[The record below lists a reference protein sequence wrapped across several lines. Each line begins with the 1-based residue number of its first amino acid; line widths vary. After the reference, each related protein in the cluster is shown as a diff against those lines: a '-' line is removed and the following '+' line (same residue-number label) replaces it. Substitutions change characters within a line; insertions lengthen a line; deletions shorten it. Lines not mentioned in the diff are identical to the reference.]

1 MLNTTESQIK
11 IVRLQSGEDIIADC
25 TAIEDSDTV
34 LLNRPM
40 HIIFKRVSTGR
51 SVMMMMPW
59 LPIELIKENSAIIY
73 EADILTVIDPKDD
86 LVEYYSNAV
95 CDEDVKHATES
106 SIRPQLFDNDDDDD
120 DSDADDERVALWRK
134 RERGAGQVEGNSGLE
149 REPRTQC
156 EEKEREKNHVHQRQN
171 VEEFGAE
178 PDCARE
184 FHCEAGWE
192 EL

>member
-40 HIIFKRVSTGR
+40 HIVFKRVSTGR

-73 EADILTVIDPKDD
+73 ETDILTVIDPKDD

-106 SIRPQLFDNDDDDD
+106 SIRPQLFDEYNDDDEPT
-120 DSDADDERVALWRK
+120 DAQLDEEEL
-134 RERGAGQVEGNSGLE
+134 LE
-149 REPRTQC
+149 LL
-156 EEKEREKNHVHQRQN
+156 KERRNSNVH
-171 VEEFGAE
+171 
-178 PDCARE
+178 
-184 FHCEAGWE
+184 
-192 EL
+192 